1 MPLDNLLD
9 YFIHCLYMDV
19 ISRLNLNETPF
30 RISPDPRF
38 LFLSDQVR
46 EAIAKCEYM
55 TRNRIGPLYIYG
67 PIGSGKTSILR
78 RLHETLREDPAY
90 RVSALIAANIKT
102 SNAFLRI
109 IMEEF
114 GVKTSRAYD
123 RSLRNFEEFLIEQY
137 EAGIVPIL
145 LIDEAQNMSRDT
157 LRLIHYLLNFETTK
171 AKLLQIVLVG
181 QEELAA
187 RILRYR
193 ELASR
198 MFPIAINAMSP
209 DELQRMIE
217 FRWMVAGGTT
227 PPLSPDAFEA
237 LFAFTKGLPRDAVKL
252 CDEALRH
259 IVANDHDVISSTDI
273 EVAATSLNLTR

>member
-1 MPLDNLLD
+1 MIFS
-9 YFIHCLYMDV
+9 YSVVYMDV
-19 ISRLNLNETPF
+19 LTHHGLNESPF

-38 LFLSDQVR
+38 LYLSDQVR
-46 EAIAKCEYM
+46 EAMAKCEYM
-55 TRNRIGPLYIYG
+55 THNRIGPLYIYG

-78 RLHETLREDPAY
+78 RLHETLRDDPRY
-90 RVSALIAANIKT
+90 NVSMLISANIKT

-114 GVKTSRAYD
+114 GVKTERAYD
-123 RSLRNFEEFLIEQY
+123 QSLRNFNQFLIDQY
-137 EAGIVPIL
+137 QAERVPIL
-145 LIDEAQNMSRDT
+145 LIDEAQNMARDT
-157 LRLIHYLLNFETTK
+157 LRLIHYLLNFETSK

-181 QEELAA
+181 QEELAE

-209 DELQRMIE
+209 DELRKMIE
-217 FRWMVAGGTT
+217 FRWMVAGGTNV
-227 PPLSPDAFEA
+227 PFDSDAFGVIFE
-237 LFAFTKGLPRDAVKL
+237 LSRGLPRDAIKL

-259 IVANDHDVISSTDI
+259 MVAKNTAVISGSDI
-273 EVAATSLNLTR
+273 EIIARSLNLVR